1 MSAATT
7 IGILGIA
14 IAAFFGLGGVDKT
27 RQLIDGIK
35 SNESVTKIFDNTKTT
50 IIPNQSQPQIQQIIT
65 PQPTQQQET
74 ERINTIII
82 DSREPPSSQNTVNV
96 IPDSTKLVTQTQT
109 ERKESEIQ
117 LTQED
122 PFLTRST
129 SLEGSLLS
137 TGPQI
142 KRGTSKFNQ
151 VKANEAQRAEEIF
164 AKLFGNVGNPNF

>member
-14 IAAFFGLGGVDKT
+14 IAAFFGLGGVDRTKD
-27 RQLIDGIK
+27 LINEIK
-35 SNESVTKIFDNTKTT
+35 SNESITKIIDNTKTT
-50 IIPNQSQPQIQQIIT
+50 AIPNQSQPQVQQIVT
-65 PQPTQQQET
+65 PQPTQQQNT

-82 DSREPPSSQNTVNV
+82 DSRNPPTNTSKVNV
-96 IPDSTKLVTQTQT
+96 IPDSRKVATQTQSQ
-109 ERKESEIQ
+109 RKQSEVQ
-117 LTQED
+117 LTKND

-129 SLEGSLLS
+129 SLKGSQLS